1 MLKKQK
7 LLTNKDVIQMFER
20 TLVLIKPDGVER
32 GLIGA
37 IITRLEN
44 VGLKI
49 VGMKMVWIDKEFS
62 KKHYAA
68 HVEKAFYKGLEA
80 FIVSG
85 PVVAMVLEGID
96 AVDVVRK
103 MVGSTE
109 PKASAPGTIRG
120 DFAHHSYG
128 FADKKGIAIKNLI
141 HASGSKEDA
150 KTEVPLWFTTKELHS
165 YPTVHE
171 KHTL

>member
-1 MLKKQK
+1 MWTKSERENFLKM
-7 LLTNKDVIQMFER
+7 VER
-20 TLVLIKPDGVER
+20 TLVLVKPDGVER
-32 GLIGA
+32 GLIG
-37 IITRLEN
+37 IITTRFEH

-49 VGMKMVWIDKEFS
+49 VGMKMVWIDRDFS

-68 HVEKAFYKGLEA
+68 HAEKPFYKGLEA
-80 FIVSG
+80 FIISS

-96 AVDVVRK
+96 AIDIVRK

-120 DFAHHSYG
+120 DFAHHSYSY
-128 FADKKGIAIKNLI
+128 ADKKGIAIRNLI
-141 HASGSKEDA
+141 HASGSKDDA
-150 KTEVPLWFTTKELHS
+150 RNEIALWFKKEELHS

>member
-1 MLKKQK
+1 
-7 LLTNKDVIQMFER
+7 MFER

-32 GLIGA
+32 GLIGTLL
-37 IITRLEN
+37 TRFEN

-68 HVEKAFYKGLEA
+68 HVEKPFYKGLEA

-103 MVGSTE
+103 MVGATE

-128 FADKKGIAIKNLI
+128 YADKKGIAIKNLI
-141 HASGSKEDA
+141 HASGSKDDA
-150 KTEVPLWFTTKELHS
+150 KAEVPLWFSAKELHS
-165 YPTVHE
+165 YQAVHE

>member
-1 MLKKQK
+1 
-7 LLTNKDVIQMFER
+7 MFER
-20 TLVLIKPDGVER
+20 TLILIKPDGVER
-32 GLIGA
+32 GLVGQ
-37 IITRLEN
+37 ITARFEN

-49 VGMKMVWIDKEFS
+49 IAMKMVRIDKEFS

-68 HVEKAFYKGLEA
+68 HINKSFYSGLEA
-80 FIVSG
+80 FIISG

-96 AVDVVRK
+96 AIDLVRK
-103 MVGSTE
+103 MVGATE
-109 PKASAPGTIRG
+109 PKTAAPGTIRG

-128 FADKKGIAIKNLI
+128 FADKKGIAIKNLV

-150 KTEVPLWFTTKELHS
+150 KTEIALWFSKEELHN
-165 YPTVHE
+165 YAMTHE